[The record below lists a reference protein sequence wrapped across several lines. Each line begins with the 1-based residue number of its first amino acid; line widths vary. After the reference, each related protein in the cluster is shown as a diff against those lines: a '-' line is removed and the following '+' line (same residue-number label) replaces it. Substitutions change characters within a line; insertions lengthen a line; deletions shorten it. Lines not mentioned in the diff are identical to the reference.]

1 MSNIGRIFPTHSP
14 PSPSSPPKSHSLP
27 NSTKNFISPISSKRY
42 EMPINLKQQT
52 PPKSHSLPNS
62 TKNFISPISSKRYEM
77 PINLKQQTP
86 QNPTHSPIQQKIS

>member
-14 PSPSSPPKSHSLP
+14 PSPS
-27 NSTKNFISPISSKRY
+27 N
-42 EMPINLKQQT
+42 

-86 QNPTHSPIQQKIS
+86 QNPTHSPIQQKISYLPSHPKDTKCQ